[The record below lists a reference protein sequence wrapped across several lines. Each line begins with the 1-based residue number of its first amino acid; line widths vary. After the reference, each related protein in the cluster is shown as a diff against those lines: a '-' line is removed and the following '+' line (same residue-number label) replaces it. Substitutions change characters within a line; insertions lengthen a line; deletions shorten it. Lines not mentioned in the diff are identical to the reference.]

1 VTCKA
6 VIFDY
11 IGTLVTPSGYTL
23 EASRLKLHKALH
35 EAGLRTEVE
44 EFLEAYKKAHEK
56 YRVVRYEK
64 LREITNAV
72 WVAEALNALG
82 CNVTEEDERLKAALN
97 VFFQDFV
104 DSLELRRHAEKLLG
118 RAAEKCKVGLV
129 TNFTYA
135 PAIYMSLRRLGLNR
149 FFNAVL
155 VSDAVGWRKPHRII
169 FEEAL
174 RRLQVRAEEAVYVGD
189 SPNEDIQGA
198 EAVGLRTVFVASQFY
213 SLRDLQKC
221 GEKPELTAVDLEEVG
236 EILPRI
242 VHGDWEGCKLQHLN
256 KKAA

>member
-1 VTCKA
+1 MTCKA

-11 IGTLVTPSGYTL
+11 IGTLVTPNGYTL
-23 EASRLKLHKALH
+23 DASRLKLHKALH
-35 EAGLRTEVE
+35 EAGLRTDVE

-56 YRVVRYEK
+56 YRVVRYEM
-64 LREITNAV
+64 LREVTNAV

-82 CNVTEEDERLKAALN
+82 CNVTEEDARLKAALN

-104 DSLELRRHAEKLLG
+104 ESLKLRQHAEKLLS
-118 RAAEKCKVGLV
+118 RAADNCKVGLV

-135 PAIYMSLRRLGLNR
+135 PAIYLSLQRLGVNR

-155 VSDAVGWRKPHRII
+155 VSDAIGWRKPHKII

-174 RRLQVRAEEAVYVGD
+174 RRLRVGAEEAVYVGD
-189 SPNEDIQGA
+189 SPTEDIQGA

-236 EILPRI
+236 EILPKI
-242 VHGDWEGCKLQHLN
+242 IHGEWKGRKLQHLN
-256 KKAA
+256 KKAT